1 MRRAWAG
8 IAAAL
13 ASLGWAGAASAADD
27 PPPAPTYSKDV
38 KPFLANY
45 CMKCHNDNRGRAG
58 VSVETFADL
67 TKKGRRGT
75 LVVPEKP
82 DDSRLLGVMTGHGKP
97 MPPGKAAQPK
107 ADEIAKVR
115 DWIAAGAKDDTA
127 VPADAD
133 KKSPPADP
141 GK

>member
-1 MRRAWAG
+1 MRRTWAG
-8 IAAAL
+8 MAVVV

-27 PPPAPTYSKDV
+27 PPPAPSYSKDI
-38 KPFLANY
+38 KPFLAAY
-45 CMKCHNDNRGRAG
+45 CMNCHNDNRPRSG

-67 TKKGRRGT
+67 TKTGRRGT

-82 DDSRLLGVMTGHGKP
+82 DDSRLLGVLTGHGKA
-97 MPPGKAAQPK
+97 MPPRRSQQPK
-107 ADEIAKVR
+107 AEDIAKVR

-127 VPADAD
+127 APADAD